1 MTKYFLKS
9 PCYGRIVK
17 CNENE
22 IGIFIPYKENH
33 NIFSIID
40 GLIKSIT
47 FEDGKFVKDVF
58 GVKHTKGGK
67 ATITITNNDLS
78 VKYSA
83 FVGLPYRVR
92 RIRFYNK
99 KGDRVNKSKRIARI
113 LYGSFCEIYLFKK
126 YNINPLVKIGDKVVG
141 GKTNIGFIIK
151 WLRWKIWEILEKV

>member
-9 PCYGRIVK
+9 PCYGKVVRS
-17 CNENE
+17 NENE

-33 NIFSIID
+33 NIYSIIN
-40 GLIKSIT
+40 GEIKSIT

-67 ATITITNNDLS
+67 ATITITNDDLS

-92 RIRFYNK
+92 RIKFYNN
-99 KGDRVNKSKRIARI
+99 KGNYVNKSKRIAKI
-113 LYGSFCEIYLFKK
+113 LYGSFCEVYLFKK
-126 YNINPLVKIGDKVVG
+126 YNINNIIKVGNNVIG

-151 WLRWKIWEILEKV
+151 